1 MSSTNNGFLDT
12 TTHLKANIKFL
23 FVTHKKKISVNTAAE
38 TKKKEHKSL

>member
-23 FVTHKKKISVNTAAE
+23 FKKISVNTAAE
-38 TKKKEHKSL
+38 TQKKEHKSL